1 MKIALPVAGG
11 QLCAH
16 FGHCDTFEVFEVDR
30 DSGKIIKTSS
40 IQAPPHEPGLLPRM
54 LGAEGIDVVIAGGM
68 GSRAQD
74 LFRQQG
80 IEVLVGVAAGDPTK
94 LVESYLSGTLKSGT
108 NICDH

>member
-16 FGHCDTFEVFEVDR
+16 FGHCDAFQVFEVDR
-30 DSGKIIKTSS
+30 DSGNILGTSS
-40 IQAPPHEPGLLPRM
+40 IKAPPHEPGLLPRM
-54 LGAEGIDVVIAGGM
+54 LGAEGVDVVIAGGM

-80 IEVLVGVAAGDPTK
+80 IEVLVGATAGDPAE
-94 LVESYLSGTLKSGT
+94 LVRSYLSGTLRSGT
-108 NICDH
+108 NTCDH